1 MRSKEELN
9 TQKEGGDTESKKIH
23 ELTEKELA
31 QISGGG
37 PSVRVKGDDI
47 ARLNTTEAAAALQSK
62 AAGVNIIPSQ
72 GQPGAS
78 AGIKLR

>member
-1 MRSKEELN
+1 MKTIEELN
-9 TQKEGGDTESKKIH
+9 ALKEEAEAESH
-23 ELTEKELA
+23 ELTEEELA

-37 PSVRVKGDDI
+37 ATVRVKGDDI